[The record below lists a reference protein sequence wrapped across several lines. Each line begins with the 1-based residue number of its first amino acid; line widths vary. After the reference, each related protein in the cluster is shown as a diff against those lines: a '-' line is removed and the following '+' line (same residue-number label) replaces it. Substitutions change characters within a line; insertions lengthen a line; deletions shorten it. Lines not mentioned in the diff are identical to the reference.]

1 MAENDANA
9 LLIPG
14 SQKAA
19 SGCVHPAAPLGR
31 VREAL
36 HRCAATSGCVR
47 ECCLGR
53 QAIDVSFVE
62 HETGFAVYKMWNY
75 GCQVYAVMCVLCENF
90 VLCWLLWLH
99 GLVYPHEAFPN
110 SFGTLGLPGRL
121 RGSISGSTVGG
132 LPESLKK

>member
-1 MAENDANA
+1 MTENDANA

-19 SGCVHPAAPLGR
+19 PGCVHPAAPLVR

-62 HETGFAVYKMWNY
+62 HETGFCGIQDVELWMPSVR
-75 GCQVYAVMCVLCENF
+75 CHVCLCENF
-90 VLCWLLWLH
+90 VLSWLSWLH
-99 GLVYPHEAFPN
+99 GLV
-110 SFGTLGLPGRL
+110 
-121 RGSISGSTVGG
+121 
-132 LPESLKK
+132 